1 MDNLYKYETDQFGV
15 SDKSIHL
22 LRNRFNYKSIDFTD
36 INSIKIQKGRDL
48 KNWLW
53 VLLVGC
59 GLLTFVVYDL
69 LHIFNIFSD
78 SRTHVIYI
86 ERLLIPLFPF
96 VLGIYSVVISLRKSI
111 VMIVQCRTKTYYLSL
126 RSLIKANE
134 FNDFKIAIKEWFP
147 LTETLE

>member
-1 MDNLYKYETDQFGV
+1 MDNLYKYETDQFGM

-36 INSIKIQKGRDL
+36 INSIKIQRGRDL

-59 GLLTFVVYDL
+59 GLLSFVVYDV

-78 SRTHVIYI
+78 SRTYVIYI
-86 ERLLIPLFPF
+86 ERLLIPLFPL
-96 VLGIYSVVISLRKSI
+96 VLGVYSVVISLRKSM
-111 VMIVQCRTKTYYLSL
+111 VMIVQSGTKNYYFSL
-126 RSLIKANE
+126 RSLTKANE
-134 FNDFKIAIKEWFP
+134 YNGFKIAIKERFP
-147 LTETLE
+147 LTEIFE